1 MKILLVLFKNI
12 MTKKALPKMKMKLII
27 AYGLCVVFNL
37 NVAPGVVKSF
47 LYGDAVPQAGALSI
61 LMAIVLPFGVV
72 LGGPV
77 FKLITP
83 QKHYIEKSK
92 VYLIINEFFVHL
104 FMGTLPYIILSIIFF
119 S

>member
-1 MKILLVLFKNI
+1 MAQ
-12 MTKKALPKMKMKLII
+12 KALPKMKMKQII
-27 AYGLCVVFNL
+27 AYGLCVAFNL
-37 NVAPGVVKSF
+37 YLAPS
-47 LYGDAVPQAGALSI
+47 YGIPQAGALSI

-72 LGGPV
+72 LGEPV